1 MNKRM
6 KQMKPLNFITR
17 RNIMVIMVDIIL
29 GIIEADGGADGDAD
43 GAAEVMVHTMDI
55 ADFAEDITR

>member
-43 GAAEVMVHTMDI
+43 GAEEVMVHTMDI